1 MKKQQQQKQQQGTA
15 NNTFNISDEGDP
27 CEGALMLLG
36 RLPATAPDRVALGR
50 AGTTRP
56 SQNNK
61 ISCRVSAADLQE
73 RGREEGPVGR

>member
-1 MKKQQQQKQQQGTA
+1 MKKQQQQKQQQGTE
-15 NNTFNISDEGDP
+15 NNTFNICDGDP
-27 CEGALMLLG
+27 YEGALMLLG